1 MLFAHKECDYLYSIY
16 NCMKCAL
23 KKDFNVFEEVSFVKK
38 MLMNACLIPV
48 KMEEP
53 ALMEKMNSTVS
64 VQQVREHS

>member
-1 MLFAHKECDYLYSIY
+1 
-16 NCMKCAL
+16 MKCAL

-53 ALMEKMNSTVS
+53 ALMEKMNSIVS